1 MGQTT
6 DLVLGATLDLV
17 AENAVFKNEDN
28 QKTAATVSAG
38 ASGNGELTLAGGAS
52 RNDAAGL
59 HVLDHN
65 GNRVV
70 SIRKG
75 AGVTPADIAA
85 TRVFLDGEFGNAIL
99 GGSGADG
106 DLVLRSGTGGALV
119 HISAAA
125 GAGEGNTVNSSNH
138 PEANIRINGLGT
150 VEVAGASSLRMKDP
164 NGATTVELQGV
175 TGRVDARDIRLGAG
189 QGQIQSLLDYIRKLE
204 ERITRLEGGR

>member
-1 MGQTT
+1 MSQKT

-17 AENAVFKNEDN
+17 AENAVFKNQDN

-38 ASGNGELTLAGGAS
+38 SSGNGEVTLAGGAS
-52 RNDAAGL
+52 RNDTAGL

-85 TRVFLDGEFGNAIL
+85 TRVFLDEVGNAIL
-99 GGSGADG
+99 GGSGASSS
-106 DLVLRSGTGGALV
+106 VESGTSGALV
-119 HISAAA
+119 LLRRRRRGRRRH
-125 GAGEGNTVNSSNH
+125 TVNPINH

-150 VEVAGASSLRMKDP
+150 VEVAGASSS
-164 NGATTVELQGV
+164 A
-175 TGRVDARDIRLGAG
+175 
-189 QGQIQSLLDYIRKLE
+189 
-204 ERITRLEGGR
+204 

>member
-1 MGQTT
+1 MGQKT

-17 AENAVFKNEDN
+17 AENAVFKNQDN

-38 ASGNGELTLAGGAS
+38 SSGNGEVTLAGGAS

-75 AGVTPADIAA
+75 AVTPADIAA

-99 GGSGADG
+99 GGGGADG

-125 GAGEGNTVNSSNH
+125 GAGEGNTVNPANH
-138 PEANIRINGLGT
+138 PEANIRINGFGI
-150 VEVAGASSLRMKDP
+150 VEVAGASSLCMKSP